1 MSQPTPFDGIL
12 DQSRDL
18 CRDKL
23 VEALSAILDKADEG
37 LTAIVDKTEDKD
49 AQAPF
54 VAARDVVSRQRAD
67 LQSEFENG
75 FLEEFQKRVKKVRK
89 SLKTDADE
97 GEDFELE
104 LVGEEDLNE
113 TLKFNEFAAKMR
125 NACDSELGA
134 LDQRAAVMLGDADL
148 QSDDNPFGPKTICE
162 AIKQAYRSVNP
173 EVGVRIALLRIF
185 DGHLKDIRD
194 VYGEVNELL
203 IENSILPKI
212 KFKARKTAEGK
223 APGAAGEE
231 EMEEEEDEEED
242 GDKKPGGKKAAAAPD
257 DFFAALTKL
266 MPAAAVAAPGSP
278 GTPGGP
284 PALQGV
290 ELLNSLSK
298 LQLGDLSALTSGTLS
313 IQPGQD
319 LGATNVLKE
328 IKATNVGQS
337 LGSMDAMTLDI
348 VSMLFD
354 QLFDDPKIPSG
365 VKALAGRL
373 QLPMLKVAIADK
385 TLFSSREHPARVHL
399 DILGEFAVRLP
410 HDFDDKHPL
419 WPKLEPIEHEIV
431 EKFQDKVDVFITGN
445 EKLRALIAEEDR
457 RAAVITNVEAKRLE
471 QLENLSVGRSAAQ
484 EEIKTRLRE
493 RHPAKPAREFLVH
506 QWIKVLLV
514 AHTQGGKDGAPW
526 KESLETMDTL
536 LWSVEPKP
544 TKEEQRK
551 LATSVPSLLKRLT
564 AGLNSVGV
572 DAAVRTGFYSELMK
586 LHTAV
591 MSLDA
596 KPKPGADPTSTAT
609 KSPLDPASTATK
621 SPAGVSATG
630 TKLPLAPGAK
640 PVPGAKPAAPPPKAV
655 EDDLD
660 FTAEITVNVGGSEV
674 KVDELDFTDAAP
686 ALAPAAAAGPIKAGV
701 DPKAAPGGL
710 VAGKKPAKDFA
721 LPSKLKEG
729 SWVGIR
735 PVSQNPDEP
744 RQPAKLFYMSPLK
757 SRFLFCDRAGKT
769 VLECNRGDLARRF
782 KMRELILLSES
793 PDTSFF
799 DRILRGVMGK
809 LGSAPA

>member
-37 LTAIVDKTEDKD
+37 LPAIVDKSEDKD

-319 LGATNVLKE
+319 LGPTNVLKE

-348 VSMLFD
+348 VSRLFD
-354 QLFDDPKIPSG
+354 QLCDDPKIPAG
-365 VKALAGRL
+365 GKALAGRL
-373 QLPMLKVAIADK
+373 QLPMLNVAVADK
-385 TLFSSREHPARVHL
+385 PPFSSLVHPAL
-399 DILGEFAVRLP
+399 D
-410 HDFDDKHPL
+410 
-419 WPKLEPIEHEIV
+419 
-431 EKFQDKVDVFITGN
+431 
-445 EKLRALIAEEDR
+445 
-457 RAAVITNVEAKRLE
+457 
-471 QLENLSVGRSAAQ
+471 
-484 EEIKTRLRE
+484 
-493 RHPAKPAREFLVH
+493 
-506 QWIKVLLV
+506 
-514 AHTQGGKDGAPW
+514 
-526 KESLETMDTL
+526 
-536 LWSVEPKP
+536 
-544 TKEEQRK
+544 
-551 LATSVPSLLKRLT
+551 
-564 AGLNSVGV
+564 
-572 DAAVRTGFYSELMK
+572 
-586 LHTAV
+586 
-591 MSLDA
+591 
-596 KPKPGADPTSTAT
+596 
-609 KSPLDPASTATK
+609 
-621 SPAGVSATG
+621 
-630 TKLPLAPGAK
+630 
-640 PVPGAKPAAPPPKAV
+640 
-655 EDDLD
+655 
-660 FTAEITVNVGGSEV
+660 
-674 KVDELDFTDAAP
+674 
-686 ALAPAAAAGPIKAGV
+686 
-701 DPKAAPGGL
+701 
-710 VAGKKPAKDFA
+710 
-721 LPSKLKEG
+721 
-729 SWVGIR
+729 
-735 PVSQNPDEP
+735 
-744 RQPAKLFYMSPLK
+744 
-757 SRFLFCDRAGKT
+757 
-769 VLECNRGDLARRF
+769 
-782 KMRELILLSES
+782 
-793 PDTSFF
+793 
-799 DRILRGVMGK
+799 
-809 LGSAPA
+809 